1 MTVLRHAG
9 IVVADMAA
17 ALRFYRDLLGLVVVN
32 SDSEHGGY
40 IETVLGMS
48 GVKVWTVKLVGRAGS
63 MLELLEFDYPKSEVR
78 AGRLCDMG
86 PSHVAFTVEDVE
98 ATHARLK
105 DQDVRFIS
113 EPVRSPEGSA
123 RVVFCYDPDGNAVEL
138 VEVMSAQAVSS
149 PGQGGWR
156 RLGES
161 GG

>member
-1 MTVLRHAG
+1 MCSSDL
-9 IVVADMAA
+9 
-17 ALRFYRDLLGLVVVN
+17 LRFYRDLLGLRVVN
-32 SDSEHGGY
+32 SDSEYGGY

-48 GVKVWTVKLVGRAGS
+48 GVKVWTVKLVGSAGS
-63 MLELLEFDYPKSEVR
+63 MLELLEFSHPKPEIR
-78 AGRLCDMG
+78 GGRLCDLG

-98 ATHARLK
+98 ATAARLK
-105 DQDVRFIS
+105 EAGVRFIS
-113 EPVRSPEGSA
+113 EPVRSPEGCA
-123 RVVFCYDPDGNAVEL
+123 RVAFCYDPDGNAVEL